1 MPGIPFENDELASRI
16 GRELQARAARVATVE
31 STAGGLIAARIL
43 SVPGASNWFDRG
55 YIAYSGK
62 SKIELGVDPEI
73 LKTHG
78 AVSREAVAATARV
91 VRERTGVDFVLAES
105 GIAGPQ
111 GSRRSPKPVGSVAI
125 AVAGPGGT
133 KSIELQLSG
142 SRVEIMLAIAE
153 ASLDLLLQEVLASEQ

>member
-1 MPGIPFENDELASRI
+1 MPGIPIENDELAARI

-78 AVSREAVAATARV
+78 AVSPEAVAATARV
-91 VRERTGVDFVLAES
+91 VRDRTGVDFVLAES